1 VSVLDA
7 DVETLHG
14 SLQPAASRL
23 KTDGRG
29 AWQQRCGGFS
39 VQWHQRQAAKTPP
52 KRGRWWWNRAGAESP
67 NRPDPRL
74 AVGSVSYRRSGLS
87 SEFRQ
92 MLRTRIIPDRL
103 DL

>member
-1 VSVLDA
+1 MARIAAVSVLDA

-39 VQWHQRQAAKTPP
+39 VQ
-52 KRGRWWWNRAGAESP
+52 
-67 NRPDPRL
+67 
-74 AVGSVSYRRSGLS
+74 
-87 SEFRQ
+87 
-92 MLRTRIIPDRL
+92 
-103 DL
+103 